1 MLFKKITIV
10 VFSILFLTT
19 LLLSQSLV
27 EAAKKE
33 KERRASLKGKKRV
46 VATNAEITRS
56 RRRTATSSS
65 GTATQSVTPQRT
77 STPRTAAAR
86 TEADRRSSPTG
97 DQSEISALNDE
108 KAFRQRRAALEA
120 KWKKAQEYSD
130 LQATKINGLWQEFY
144 NLGND
149 MTYRGKIQ
157 ADISETF
164 LKLQRSR
171 EEEAKAKQDVDA
183 FLEEARR
190 QGVPPGWLR

>member
-56 RRRTATSSS
+56 RRRTATSTS
-65 GTATQSVTPQRT
+65 GTATQTVTPQRT
-77 STPRTAAAR
+77 STPRTTAAG
-86 TEADRRSSPTG
+86 TEADRRSSPGG
-97 DQSEISALNDE
+97 DQAESPGLNDE
-108 KAFRQRRAALEA
+108 KAFRQRIASLEE

-130 LQATKINGLWQEFY
+130 LLATKMNGLWQEFY

-157 ADISETF
+157 ADISETY

-171 EEEAKAKQDVDA
+171 EEEARAKQDVDA

>member
-1 MLFKKITIV
+1 MFFKKIIIIV
-10 VFSILFLTT
+10 LSILFITT

-33 KERRASLKGKKRV
+33 KERRASLKGKKRI

-56 RRRTATSSS
+56 IKRTATSVS
-65 GTATQSVTPQRT
+65 GTEIRE
-77 STPRTAAAR
+77 STPSPRTDTAR
-86 TEADRRSSPTG
+86 TEADRKSTPTG
-97 DQSEISALNDE
+97 DQAESSALNDE
-108 KAFRQRRAALEA
+108 KAFRQHRAALEE
-120 KWKKAQEYSD
+120 KWNRAQEYSD
-130 LQATKINGLWQEFY
+130 LLATKMNGLWQEFY

-157 ADISETF
+157 ADISETY

-171 EEEAKAKQDVDA
+171 EEEAKAKQEVDA

-190 QGVPPGWLR
+190 QGIPPGWLR